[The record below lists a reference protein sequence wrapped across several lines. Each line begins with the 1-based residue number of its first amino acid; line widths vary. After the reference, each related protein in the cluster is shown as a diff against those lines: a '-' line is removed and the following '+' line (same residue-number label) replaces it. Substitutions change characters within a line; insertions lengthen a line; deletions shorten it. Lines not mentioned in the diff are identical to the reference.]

1 MSCRAKRGI
10 PMFTTIVTGIGIPRS
25 ARNDTF
31 GIDESSRTHALLFRS
46 SQAAGAEGAVVQPM
60 QALGHSGAE
69 QRVMADGEQILGD
82 KPEVLVGGHPVAG
95 VEAGEI
101 DRARKSSQGALRSEI
116 EVHIEITHG

>member
-1 MSCRAKRGI
+1 M
-10 PMFTTIVTGIGIPRS
+10 TL
-25 ARNDTF
+25 
-31 GIDESSRTHALLFRS
+31 GIDEDSPSCGLLLGS
-46 SQAAGAEGAVVQPM
+46 AQAAGAEGAVVQPM

-69 QRVMADGEQILGD
+69 QRVMADGEQILGNE
-82 KPEVLVGGHPVAG
+82 PEVLVGGHPVAG